1 MRGGRAA
8 PALLMLAASLAGSW
22 TALAQAP
29 VKPVAPAAPA
39 APTFTLPPPVAPPLT
54 RPDDPSSPVGD
65 AAFAAFQRGYFVTAL
80 RESMKRLDANS
91 NDAPAMTLIAEL
103 YRVGLGVRRDFAEA
117 ARWYKLASDRDDP
130 NASFALGRAY
140 LTGEGVTR
148 DEKAARALF
157 EKAAAR
163 NHAGALYNLGVME
176 LDSPVANFQRA
187 ADFFRRASEVG
198 DSDAT
203 YALAMLYRE
212 GTGVPQDRQK
222 AAQLLKAAADERN
235 IAAEVEF
242 GVALFNG
249 DGIVKDEAAAAK
261 YFLRA
266 AARENP
272 IAQNRLARMLSA
284 GRGVQRN
291 LVEAMK
297 WHILARASGLGDEYL
312 DGVLAT
318 LPSQQRIAVEEAVRK
333 FVGN

>member
-1 MRGGRAA
+1 MRGRAVS
-8 PALLMLAASLAGSW
+8 ALLILTAAGT
-22 TALAQAP
+22 TAFAQTPASP
-29 VKPVAPAAPA
+29 IAPAAPPV
-39 APTFTLPPPVAPPLT
+39 PTFTLPAPVAPSLPK
-54 RPDDPSSPVGD
+54 PEDVSQQGD

-80 RESMKRLDANS
+80 REAMKRLEANS

-103 YRVGLGVRRDFAEA
+103 YRVGLGVRRDFVEA

-130 NASFALGRAY
+130 NASFALARAH

-157 EKAAAR
+157 EKAAAK
-163 NHAGALYNLGVME
+163 NHPGALYNLGVME
-176 LDSPVANFQRA
+176 MDAPVANFQRA

-212 GTGVPQDRQK
+212 GTGVAQDRQK

-235 IAAEVEF
+235 IAAEVEY

-249 DGIVKDEAAAAK
+249 DGVTKDEAGAAR

-284 GRGVQRN
+284 GRGVPRN

-312 DGVLAT
+312 DSVLAT
-318 LPSQQRIAVEEAVRK
+318 LPSTQRIAVEDAVRK